1 MHQIFTPFLTP
12 FWCQQ
17 TKPDE
22 NRQNV
27 IFYDE
32 RKYVEIK
39 VFMKPDEARQK
50 SISAKK
56 LMEILKNPR
65 NPLTFLF
72 FCGIIPSLT
81 VKQQKIL

>member
-1 MHQIFTPFLTP
+1 MHQIFTPSLTP

-39 VFMKPDEARQK
+39 IFMKPDEARQK
-50 SISAKK
+50 SISTKK
-56 LMEILKNPR
+56 LMEILKNR
-65 NPLTFLF
+65 ILIYKYHQTLQTLKPLGFR
-72 FCGIIPSLT
+72 C
-81 VKQQKIL
+81 

>member
-56 LMEILKNPR
+56 LMEILKNR
-65 NPLTFLF
+65 ILIYKYHQTLQTLK
-72 FCGIIPSLT
+72 SLGFRC
-81 VKQQKIL
+81 